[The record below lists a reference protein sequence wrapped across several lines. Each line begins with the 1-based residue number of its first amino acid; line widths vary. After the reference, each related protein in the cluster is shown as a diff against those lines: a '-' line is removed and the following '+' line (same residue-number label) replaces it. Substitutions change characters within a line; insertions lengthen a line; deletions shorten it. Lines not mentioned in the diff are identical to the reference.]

1 MSSARVSR
9 PPAQLKYYT
18 TVFSS
23 RDSPLL
29 CHHRSNTRVPTNHV
43 PADPSSPPAS
53 LLSSR
58 RRAPKQS
65 IQCANPPVALTDCFT
80 VQFQL
85 RNRRTRSEWRGTP
98 IHTWWCLTG
107 RRCFRRRTG
116 SWPSS
121 PPPAPASSRT
131 RTAGRRRRDYRL
143 RLSPRP
149 RQTLSFSCG
158 ASGIGTG
165 CRARSRSRRRWRREA
180 RCAGCLRWMDGRMDS
195 KREESGEM
203 RTARKIGR
211 DERERARSV
220 SRGERT
226 HGLRLGGDVGRTVE
240 SLAAAGQRGRGR
252 VRVVAAVEHVLDAVT
267 LLAVEDG
274 LPSLGKLTDA
284 RYESGGEGRST
295 KIQIIRARSGG
306 TGVAQRWGL
315 GGILSRGQ
323 GTHSWPMLARLMVT
337 RRRMRRLR
345 FGGLG
350 ELSFVGDYS
359 WPQQTLPSRISR
371 SG

>member
-29 CHHRSNTRVPTNHV
+29 CRHRSNTRVPTNHV

-65 IQCANPPVALTDCFT
+65 IQRANPLGGVNRLFYCT
-80 VQFQL
+80 FQL
-85 RNRRTRSEWRGTP
+85 RNRRNITGSGRRGTP
-98 IHTWWCLTG
+98 INKRRRLTG

-116 SWPSS
+116 SWLSS

-143 RLSPRP
+143 RPSPRP
-149 RQTLSFSCG
+149 RRTWSFSCG
-158 ASGIGTG
+158 ASGICTG

-195 KREESGEM
+195 KREESGET

-211 DERERARSV
+211 DDGARGPDPFHAANGHTRFEAR
-220 SRGERT
+220 RGC
-226 HGLRLGGDVGRTVE
+226 
-240 SLAAAGQRGRGR
+240 
-252 VRVVAAVEHVLDAVT
+252 
-267 LLAVEDG
+267 
-274 LPSLGKLTDA
+274 
-284 RYESGGEGRST
+284 
-295 KIQIIRARSGG
+295 
-306 TGVAQRWGL
+306 
-315 GGILSRGQ
+315 
-323 GTHSWPMLARLMVT
+323 GTHRGKPCGRWAAWAGKGPRRS
-337 RRRMRRLR
+337 RRRAC
-345 FGGLG
+345 
-350 ELSFVGDYS
+350 S
-359 WPQQTLPSRISR
+359 
-371 SG
+371 

>member
-1 MSSARVSR
+1 MSRARVSR

-18 TVFSS
+18 TVFPSQ
-23 RDSPLL
+23 DSPFFR
-29 CHHRSNTRVPTNHV
+29 HHRSNTRVPTNHV

-85 RNRRTRSEWRGTP
+85 RNRRTRSERRGTP

-203 RTARKIGR
+203 RTARKIER
-211 DERERARSV
+211 DDGAEWPDPFHAANGHTRFEAR
-220 SRGERT
+220 RRC
-226 HGLRLGGDVGRTVE
+226 
-240 SLAAAGQRGRGR
+240 
-252 VRVVAAVEHVLDAVT
+252 
-267 LLAVEDG
+267 
-274 LPSLGKLTDA
+274 
-284 RYESGGEGRST
+284 
-295 KIQIIRARSGG
+295 
-306 TGVAQRWGL
+306 
-315 GGILSRGQ
+315 
-323 GTHSWPMLARLMVT
+323 GTHRGKPCGRWAAWAGKGPRRS
-337 RRRMRRLR
+337 RRRAC
-345 FGGLG
+345 
-350 ELSFVGDYS
+350 S
-359 WPQQTLPSRISR
+359 
-371 SG
+371 

>member
-43 PADPSSPPAS
+43 PADPSSPPP
-53 LLSSR
+53 LSSR
-58 RRAPKQS
+58 RDDARQSKAYNAPTLS
-65 IQCANPPVALTDCFT
+65 VALTDCFT
-80 VQFQL
+80 VHP
-85 RNRRTRSEWRGTP
+85 TRYRHDVTGSGRRGTP
-98 IHTWWCLTG
+98 INTRRCLTG

-116 SWPSS
+116 SWLSS

-143 RLSPRP
+143 RPSPRP
-149 RQTLSFSCG
+149 RQTWSFSCG
-158 ASGIGTG
+158 ASGICTG

-211 DERERARSV
+211 DDGARGPDPFHAANGHTRFEAR
-220 SRGERT
+220 RGCGT
-226 HGLRLGGDVGRTVE
+226 HRGKPCGRW
-240 SLAAAGQRGRGR
+240 AAWAGQGPR
-252 VRVVAAVEHVLDAVT
+252 
-267 LLAVEDG
+267 
-274 LPSLGKLTDA
+274 
-284 RYESGGEGRST
+284 RS
-295 KIQIIRARSGG
+295 
-306 TGVAQRWGL
+306 
-315 GGILSRGQ
+315 
-323 GTHSWPMLARLMVT
+323 
-337 RRRMRRLR
+337 RRRAC
-345 FGGLG
+345 
-350 ELSFVGDYS
+350 S
-359 WPQQTLPSRISR
+359 
-371 SG
+371 